1 MDRYGVNQEERLMTK
16 LQSLGCRILK
26 ENVYDH
32 EYKIDFIINAFEGIA
47 RLVQIGVQLTLD
59 PDNLRKMSEFVKIQE
74 THKIVPKAAYLELD
88 SNLDIERSGAA
99 LVYSALVYYAFS
111 RQYSNETMVGLH
123 IGSDGALEFFDLKRK
138 LMDLR
143 RLTGQPEGAL
153 LHGVIKKYNAQRG
166 YGFIQ
171 GEDPKDSYF
180 FHISSIQDE
189 SLTRQLE
196 LEQIGQHV
204 TFRSLGIVRQDVT
217 SPQATEVRLD
227 LDFKEELVEPPPSQ
241 PQPPDV
247 ILDEEEDNRGN
258 LL

>member
-26 ENVYDH
+26 DNVYDH
-32 EYKIDFIINAFEGIA
+32 EYKIDFVINAFEGIA

-59 PDNLRKMSEFVKIQE
+59 TDNLRKMSEFCKIQE
-74 THKIVPKAAYLELD
+74 THKIVPKAVYVELD
-88 SNLDIERSGAA
+88 SNLDIERSGAT
-99 LVYSALVYYAFS
+99 LVYSALVYFAFS
-111 RQYSNETMVGLH
+111 KQHATDTVIGLR
-123 IGSDGALEFFDLKRK
+123 IRSDGSLEFFDLKRK
-138 LMDLR
+138 LMELR

-153 LHGVIKKYNAQRG
+153 LQGAIKKYNAQRG

-180 FHISSIQDE
+180 FHISSIHDE

-217 SPQATEVRLD
+217 SPQATEVKLD
-227 LDFKEELVEPPPSQ
+227 LSVTEDLPEPSPPG
-241 PQPPDV
+241 
-247 ILDEEEDNRGN
+247 IMMDEEEDNRGN